1 MSNRKF
7 GGETTMQKGK
17 KYKFSLRLK
26 LVIFITVL
34 AVITYATSGF
44 FIYFLVNFADH
55 LIPKEV
61 FTLLTLI
68 MGILWSGVLAYFGAG
83 ILTKALQKLE
93 GAANRAAEGNI
104 HEDVEVPK
112 SDDEIRGLTLAF
124 NDMQQNMRNMVK
136 SIEANFHLTSEQ
148 VKELTIASNAAS
160 NQAEVIQGT
169 VQEISRGADQSAI
182 SIQETATSVE
192 DIIEFASQVEE
203 KAASSEKMSKVMV
216 TSLTES
222 KQVYDSLITGIQT
235 LAGENENSMTAV
247 RRLEEHANEVSS
259 IVSLVGDIA
268 NQTNLLALN
277 ASIEAARAGEH
288 GKGFAVVA
296 EEVRKLA
303 DESAHAVKGITGLI
317 QNIQDEVQN
326 VVGQIGEQVETANNQ
341 AENGQASARMLED
354 TSQSIMEVAT
364 AVNQISDL
372 IHQQMNS
379 LQMTGSQSEEVAA
392 IAEETSAGAQE
403 VAATITE
410 QTEKIEYMNKLGEK
424 LAESS
429 EELRKTID
437 RFII

>member
-1 MSNRKF
+1 
-7 GGETTMQKGK
+7 MQKGK

-26 LVIFITVL
+26 LVLFITVL

-44 FIYFLVNFADH
+44 FIYFLVGFADH
-55 LIPKEV
+55 LIPKEI

-136 SIEANFHLTSEQ
+136 SIESNFHLTSEQ

-203 KAASSEKMSKVMV
+203 KATSSEKMSKEMV
-216 TSLTES
+216 SSLTES

-303 DESAHAVKGITGLI
+303 DESARAVKGITGLI

-326 VVGQIGEQVETANNQ
+326 VVGQIGEQVETAKNQ
-341 AENGQASARMLED
+341 AENGQASARMLEE